1 MAEAPLQ
8 PVSSFRAGL
17 LCRCPKCGKG
27 RLYSGYLK
35 TVEKCAHCGLELR
48 KHDAGDGPAVFV
60 VLIVGAVIVGLALWV
75 EISYQ
80 PPYWVHGVIWVP
92 AILGGC
98 LGALRPAKAWMV
110 AQQFKHKVLDFDQ
123 ES

>member
-1 MAEAPLQ
+1 MSTHYGFVP
-8 PVSSFRAGL
+8 PFSAGL
-17 LCRCPKCGKG
+17 RCRCPRCGGGK
-27 RLYSGYLK
+27 LYDGFLK
-35 TVEKCAHCGLELR
+35 IADRCDVCGLQLAHE
-48 KHDAGDGPAVFV
+48 DAGDGPAVFV
-60 VLIVGAVIVGLALWV
+60 VLIVGAVIVGIALWV

-80 PPYWVHGVIWVP
+80 PPYWVHGVIWAP